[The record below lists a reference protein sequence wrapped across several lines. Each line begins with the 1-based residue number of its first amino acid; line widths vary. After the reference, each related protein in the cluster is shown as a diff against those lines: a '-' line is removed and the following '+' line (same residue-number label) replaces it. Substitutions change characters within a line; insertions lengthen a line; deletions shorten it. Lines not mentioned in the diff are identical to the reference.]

1 MNTGKQERH
10 DYRQRLYVNY
20 VSRHLLGNQGL
31 SLEAFESQRVACK
44 AYFGDLLPKDKDARI
59 VDLGCGGGCFLY
71 FLEKEGY
78 KNARGVDTS
87 SEQVELAINLG
98 LKNVRQADLL
108 DFLEKHSGE
117 FDAITA
123 IDVVEHFKKEEVL
136 LLLDSVYRAL
146 KPGGVFIMRSPN
158 ADGPFGGRY
167 RYCDFTHELAFTP
180 MSVRQAL
187 AAAGFQEISVY
198 PVEPVV
204 HGLLSGGRYL
214 LWKGIRLL
222 LLLYLAAETG
232 SFQGYILTQNLIAA
246 ARKTENGS

>member
-1 MNTGKQERH
+1 MITGKQEQR
-10 DYRQRLYVNY
+10 DYRQRLYQNY
-20 VSRHLLGNQGL
+20 VSRHLSGNQGL
-31 SLEAFESQRVACK
+31 SLEAFESQRVACR
-44 AYFGDLLPKDKDARI
+44 AYFGGLLPKDRDARI
-59 VDLGCGGGCFLY
+59 VDLGCGGGCLLY

-78 KNARGVDTS
+78 KNAIGVDTS
-87 SEQVELAINLG
+87 PEQVGLAISLG
-98 LKNVRQADLL
+98 LKNVQQADLM
-108 DFLEKHSGE
+108 DFLGKRSDE

-136 LLLDSVYRAL
+136 FLLDAVYRAL

-180 MSVRQAL
+180 VSVCQAL
-187 AAAGFQEISVY
+187 AAAGFQNISVY

-214 LWKGIRLL
+214 IWKGIRLL

-232 SFQGYILTQNLIAA
+232 SFQSYILTQNLTAA
-246 ARKTENGS
+246 ARKAENGS